1 MQEVLTTFVN
11 YQLVL
16 DVSLYIPACERAYTR
31 HANSA
36 RVHVQYML
44 VGGCH
49 CGSLHALSFF
59 AAFCC
64 SYFRVVSAK

>member
-16 DVSLYIPACERAYTR
+16 DVSLYIPACVHAYTR
-31 HANSA
+31 HVNSA
-36 RVHVQYML
+36 RVHVQYMY

-49 CGSLHALSFF
+49 RIVPCMRCR
-59 AAFCC
+59 FCC
-64 SYFRVVSAK
+64 ILLLLPSGS